1 MPQAY
6 ADDLRRK
13 LLEAY
18 DQGRG
23 GLERL
28 AALFGVSYGW
38 AQKVAAARRRTGRAE
53 RPAGARRGFPSR
65 LTAELRV
72 ALRMQIQ
79 TRPDATLAEL
89 RQWLSEKH
97 GVAVSISRLC
107 AVLQELEL
115 RLKKSRSTPP
125 SKTLPAAA
133 RGANSGGVKLRRL
146 TPHG

>member
-1 MPQAY
+1 
-6 ADDLRRK
+6 
-13 LLEAY
+13 
-18 DQGRG
+18 
-23 GLERL
+23 
-28 AALFGVSYGW
+28 
-38 AQKVAAARRRTGRAE
+38 
-53 RPAGARRGFPSR
+53 
-65 LTAELRV
+65 
-72 ALRMQIQ
+72 MQIQ

-97 GVAVSISRLC
+97 GVAASISRLC
-107 AVLQELEL
+107 AVLQELGL

>member
-13 LLEAY
+13 FLEAY
-18 DQGRG
+18 DQGRS

-65 LTAELRV
+65 LTAELRL
-72 ALRMQIQ
+72 ALSTQIQ

-89 RQWLSEKH
+89 QQWLSEKH
-97 GVAVSISRLC
+97 SVAVSVSRLC
-107 AVLQELEL
+107 TVLQELGL

-125 SKTLPAAA
+125 SKTLRPAV
-133 RGANSGGVKLRRL
+133 RGANSGGAKSRRL
-146 TPHG
+146 APNA